1 MKVKVK
7 KGAIIKE
14 VPKGSLQWY
23 LAAKWVIISESNT
36 KKTTSKRSKVQKESE

>member
-1 MKVKVK
+1 MIKVK

-23 LAAKWVIISESNT
+23 IAARWVIISETNT
-36 KKTTSKRSKVQKESE
+36 EKTTSKRSKIQKKSK